1 MADALSES
9 LANLLDGQYDCVD
22 RIVLNA
28 YDRHCTSPAGFPTFW
43 RQLDGS
49 DERLDNAHLM
59 RLAGRF
65 SRRVRG
71 AAKARGIPVI
81 DCARGE
87 RKHEI
92 AEAFLA
98 THTVGRGV
106 FLILVAR
113 AGAPVWE
120 VERSC

>member
-9 LANLLDGQYDCVD
+9 LATFLDGQYDCVD
-22 RIVLNA
+22 RIVLHA
-28 YDRHCTSPAGFPTFW
+28 YNRPCTSPGGFRTFW

-71 AAKARGIPVI
+71 AAKVRGIPVI

-98 THTVGRGV
+98 SHAVQRGV

-113 AGAPVWE
+113 AVAP
-120 VERSC
+120 